1 MLPVKGTL
9 PCKIFCKCGCSRHLF
24 REWGFP
30 AALILAWV
38 VTTAYSISIMA
49 AVTRPPVPA
58 GAHREEPRV

>member
-1 MLPVKGTL
+1 MKN
-9 PCKIFCKCGCSRHLF
+9 LF

-49 AVTRPPVPA
+49 AVRGPQPAQAISRTEQTRV
-58 GAHREEPRV
+58 

>member
-1 MLPVKGTL
+1 MKN
-9 PCKIFCKCGCSRHLF
+9 LF